1 MKIPPKKSISIL
13 LVFYSIICL
22 FEQDHMAKRVQIQ
35 NMQARYGSPS
45 LGLSGQVQGIAG
57 DYFFF
62 FLSITAL
69 FYFFKV

>member
-1 MKIPPKKSISIL
+1 
-13 LVFYSIICL
+13 
-22 FEQDHMAKRVQIQ
+22 MAKRVQIQ